1 MDTQTRQSL
10 LEAALGVRVRAY
22 APFSKF
28 QVGAALW
35 TPDGQIFT
43 GVNVENSSYGLTC
56 CAERVAIF
64 AAVAAGQSAYE
75 AIAVASPGG
84 CAPCGA
90 CRQVM
95 SEFGPQAMVFL
106 MDVDHPEKVQ
116 ETTVAELLPLAFRL
130 DQD

>member
-1 MDTQTRQSL
+1 MDTKTRQNL
-10 LEAALGVRVRAY
+10 LDAARRVRSHAY

-28 QVGAALW
+28 QVGAALL
-35 TPDGQIFT
+35 TADGQIFT

-64 AAVAAGQSAYE
+64 ASVAAGQPSFT
-75 AIAVASPGG
+75 AIAVASRGG

-95 SEFGPQAMVFL
+95 AEFGGQASVL
-106 MDVDHPEKVQ
+106 LLDVDQPDAIQ
-116 ETTVAELLPLAFRL
+116 ETTVAKLLPFAFRL
-130 DQD
+130 EED